1 MSLNAF
7 FIDQHVKCN
16 KLCFPSQVNL
26 KIVLIVGLAG
36 VASGGE
42 E

>member
-7 FIDQHVKCN
+7 FIDQQVKCN
-16 KLCFPSQVNL
+16 KFCFPSQVNL
-26 KIVLIVGLAG
+26 KTVGLAG
-36 VASGGE
+36 GASDGE